1 MAAAASLDHCLSTLA
16 ASSLFAGIDEE
27 DLVQALGLL
36 RARCHTFHKGE
47 LVQRLGEPFR
57 YVGILVSGLVEGSFD
72 SERYDQVNMNRFGPG
87 DMYGAAFACADTQA
101 SPIQLEALRETEV
114 VLLDVGTL
122 MDAARLGACPEL
134 EETLLRNLLE
144 TTARQSTFLARKVR
158 ILGQRSLRDR
168 IIVFLRGLP
177 ADANGWRQLPFSETA
192 MAQFIGANR
201 SAVSRELGRMMDEG
215 LLEADG
221 RRMRLGG

>member
-1 MAAAASLDHCLSTLA
+1 MSLAVSLDPCLPTLA
-16 ASSLFAGIDEE
+16 ASSLFAGVDAK
-27 DLVQALGLL
+27 DLPQALDILH
-36 RARCHTFHKGE
+36 ARCRTFCKGE

-57 YVGILVSGLVEGSFD
+57 YVGVLVSGAIEGSFD

-87 DMYGAAFACADTQA
+87 DMYGAAFACAGTEA

-114 VLLDVGTL
+114 VLLDMGGL
-122 MDAARLGACPEL
+122 MDAGRLGARPEL

-168 IIVFLRGLP
+168 IVVFLRGLP
-177 ADANGWRQLPFSETA
+177 VEADGWRQLPFSETA
-192 MAQFIGANR
+192 MASFIGANR

-215 LLEADG
+215 LLRMDG
-221 RRMRLGG
+221 RRVRLG